1 MKSNPVV
8 YHPVIVR
15 AFAGFSGLLHRR
27 TAALCICAIVLVLHG
42 GFQWSQLR
50 SASSEPFNGFARVVE
65 DPVAKFGGTQVVLDI
80 EGKRYLALAHSV
92 AGRRMLPSE
101 AGNVLRVAGVR
112 GQLPSTSVRRYAS
125 RHIVGTF
132 SVTFTDERVFPASP
146 LFRSANKTRATMLH
160 AARRMPRDDA
170 ALFMGLVIGDDRAQ
184 PRAMVAAFRE
194 SGLSH
199 LTAVS
204 GQNVAFVLTVFG
216 SYINRARTWWR
227 LGLTLF
233 LLVWFV
239 VMTRAEPSVLRAS
252 MMAAMTAIAFAR
264 GRDMSARKALLYSVC
279 VLLAIDPLL
288 ILSIGFWMSSLATS
302 GLVFVT
308 PWLKKQLRGPRW
320 FTEPLATTLGAQLGV
335 MPVSLFI
342 FSSAPAISLVT
353 NLLAVPVA
361 GFVMLVGMPIAFIC
375 GLLITMFGSAVSPL
389 CEVAMLPVQFGT
401 RWVWWVAAVGERLS
415 PQGIANVLLWV
426 VWVAFLVALH
436 RSARMYS

>member
-1 MKSNPVV
+1 M
-8 YHPVIVR
+8 
-15 AFAGFSGLLHRR
+15 
-27 TAALCICAIVLVLHG
+27 LCICAVVLMLHG
-42 GFQWSQLR
+42 CSEWSQLR

-65 DPVAKFGGTQVVLDI
+65 DPVAKFGGTQVVLSI

-92 AGRRMLPSE
+92 AGRRMLLSE
-101 AGNVLRVAGVR
+101 AGNVLRVQGVR
-112 GQLPSTSVRRYAS
+112 APLPSASVRRYAA

-132 SVTFTDERVFPASP
+132 SVTFTDETIFPSSP
-146 LFRSANKTRATMLH
+146 LYRSANKTRATMLQ
-160 AARRMPRDDA
+160 AAQLMPRDDA

-184 PRAMVAAFRE
+184 PRTMITAFRE

-216 SYINRARTWWR
+216 SYINRARTLWR

-252 MMAAMTAIAFAR
+252 MMAAMSAIAFAR
-264 GRDMSARKALLYSVC
+264 GRDLPARKALLYSVG

-288 ILSIGFWMSSLATS
+288 VLSIGFWMSSLATG
-302 GLVFVT
+302 GLIFVT
-308 PWLKKQLRGPRW
+308 PWIKKLLHGPQW
-320 FTEPLATTLGAQLGV
+320 FTDPLSTTLGAQVGV

-361 GFVMLVGMPIAFIC
+361 GFVMLVGMPVAFIC
-375 GLLITMFGSAVSPL
+375 GLLITMFGPAVSPL

-401 RWVWWVAAVGERLS
+401 RWVWWVAAVGERVS
-415 PQGIANVLLWV
+415 PQGIANVLLWA
-426 VWVAFLVALH
+426 VWAVFLVALH
-436 RSARMYS
+436 RSARMHV

>member
-1 MKSNPVV
+1 M
-8 YHPVIVR
+8 
-15 AFAGFSGLLHRR
+15 
-27 TAALCICAIVLVLHG
+27 LCICAVVLMLHG
-42 GFQWSQLR
+42 CSEWSQLR

-65 DPVAKFGGTQVVLDI
+65 DPVAKFGGTQVVLSI

-92 AGRRMLPSE
+92 AGRRMLLSE
-101 AGNVLRVAGVR
+101 AGNVLRVEGVR
-112 GQLPSTSVRRYAS
+112 APLPSVSVRRYAS

-132 SVTFTDERVFPASP
+132 SVTFTDETIFPSSP
-146 LFRSANKTRATMLH
+146 LYRSANKTRATMLQ
-160 AARRMPRDDA
+160 AAQLMPRDDA

-184 PRAMVAAFRE
+184 PRTMITAFRE

-252 MMAAMTAIAFAR
+252 MMAAMSAIAFAR
-264 GRDMSARKALLYSVC
+264 GRDLPARKALLYSVG

-288 ILSIGFWMSSLATS
+288 VLSIGFWMSSLATG
-302 GLVFVT
+302 GLIFVT
-308 PWLKKQLRGPRW
+308 PWIKKLLHGPQW
-320 FTEPLATTLGAQLGV
+320 FTNPLSTTLGAQVGV

-361 GFVMLVGMPIAFIC
+361 GFVMLVGMPVAFIC
-375 GLLITMFGSAVSPL
+375 GLLITMFGPAVSPL

-401 RWVWWVAAVGERLS
+401 RWVWWVAAVGERVS
-415 PQGIANVLLWV
+415 PQGIANVLLWA
-426 VWVAFLVALH
+426 VWAVFLVALH
-436 RSARMYS
+436 RSARMHV

>member
-1 MKSNPVV
+1 M
-8 YHPVIVR
+8 
-15 AFAGFSGLLHRR
+15 
-27 TAALCICAIVLVLHG
+27 LCICAVVLMLHG
-42 GFQWSQLR
+42 CSEWSQLR

-65 DPVAKFGGTQVVLDI
+65 DPVAKFGGTQVVLSI

-92 AGRRMLPSE
+92 AGRRMLLSE
-101 AGNVLRVAGVR
+101 AGNVLRVQGVR
-112 GQLPSTSVRRYAS
+112 APLPSVSVRRYAS
-125 RHIVGTF
+125 RHVVGTF
-132 SVTFTDERVFPASP
+132 SVTFTDETIFPSSP
-146 LFRSANKTRATMLH
+146 LYRSANKTRATMLQ
-160 AARRMPRDDA
+160 AAQLMPRDDA

-184 PRAMVAAFRE
+184 PRTMITAFRE

-252 MMAAMTAIAFAR
+252 MMAAMSAIAFAR
-264 GRDMSARKALLYSVC
+264 GRDLPARKALLYSVG

-288 ILSIGFWMSSLATS
+288 VLSIGFWMSSLATG
-302 GLVFVT
+302 GLIFVT
-308 PWLKKQLRGPRW
+308 PWIKKLLHGPQW
-320 FTEPLATTLGAQLGV
+320 FTDPLSTTLGAQVGV
-335 MPVSLFI
+335 MPVSLLI

-361 GFVMLVGMPIAFIC
+361 GFVMLVGMPVAFIC
-375 GLLITMFGSAVSPL
+375 GLLINMFGPAVIPL

-401 RWVWWVAAVGERLS
+401 RWVWWVAAVGERVS
-415 PQGIANVLLWV
+415 PQGIVNVLLWV
-426 VWVAFLVALH
+426 VWAVFLVALH
-436 RSARMYS
+436 RSARMHV

>member
-1 MKSNPVV
+1 M
-8 YHPVIVR
+8 
-15 AFAGFSGLLHRR
+15 
-27 TAALCICAIVLVLHG
+27 LHG
-42 GFQWSQLR
+42 CSEWSQLR

-65 DPVAKFGGTQVVLDI
+65 DPVAKFGGTQVVLSI

-92 AGRRMLPSE
+92 AGRRMLLSE
-101 AGNVLRVAGVR
+101 AGNVLRVQGVR
-112 GQLPSTSVRRYAS
+112 APLPSVSVRRYAS

-132 SVTFTDERVFPASP
+132 SVTFTDETIFPSSP
-146 LFRSANKTRATMLH
+146 LYRSANKTRATMLQ
-160 AARRMPRDDA
+160 AAQLMPRDDA

-184 PRAMVAAFRE
+184 PRTMITAFRE

-252 MMAAMTAIAFAR
+252 MMAAMSAIAFAR
-264 GRDMSARKALLYSVC
+264 GRDLPAHKALLYSVG

-288 ILSIGFWMSSLATS
+288 VLSIGFWMSSLATG
-302 GLVFVT
+302 GLIFVT
-308 PWLKKQLRGPRW
+308 PWIKKLLHGPQW
-320 FTEPLATTLGAQLGV
+320 FTDPLSTTLGAQVGV

-342 FSSAPAISLVT
+342 FSSAPAIALVT

-361 GFVMLVGMPIAFIC
+361 GFVMLVGMPVAFIC
-375 GLLITMFGSAVSPL
+375 GLLITMFGPAVSPL
-389 CEVAMLPVQFGT
+389 CEVAMFPVQFGT
-401 RWVWWVAAVGERLS
+401 RWVWWVAAVGERVS

-426 VWVAFLVALH
+426 VWSVFLVALH
-436 RSARMYS
+436 RSARMHV

>member
-1 MKSNPVV
+1 M
-8 YHPVIVR
+8 
-15 AFAGFSGLLHRR
+15 
-27 TAALCICAIVLVLHG
+27 LCICAVVLMLHG
-42 GFQWSQLR
+42 CSEWSQLR

-65 DPVAKFGGTQVVLDI
+65 DPVAKFGGTQVVLSI

-92 AGRRMLPSE
+92 AGRRMLLSE
-101 AGNVLRVAGVR
+101 AGNVLRVQGVR
-112 GQLPSTSVRRYAS
+112 APLPSVSVRRYAS

-132 SVTFTDERVFPASP
+132 SVTFTDETIFPSSP
-146 LFRSANKTRATMLH
+146 LYRSANKTRATMLQ
-160 AARRMPRDDA
+160 AALLMPRNDA
-170 ALFMGLVIGDDRAQ
+170 ALFMGLVIGDDRTQ
-184 PRAMVAAFRE
+184 PRTMVTAFRE

-252 MMAAMTAIAFAR
+252 MMAAMSAIAFAR
-264 GRDMSARKALLYSVC
+264 GRDLPARKALLYSVG
-279 VLLAIDPLL
+279 VLLAIDPILV
-288 ILSIGFWMSSLATS
+288 LSIGFWMSSLATG
-302 GLVFVT
+302 GLIFVT
-308 PWLKKQLRGPRW
+308 PWIKKLLYGPQW
-320 FTEPLATTLGAQLGV
+320 FTDPLSTTLGAQVGV
-335 MPVSLFI
+335 MPVSLLI

-361 GFVMLVGMPIAFIC
+361 GFVMLVGMPVAFIC
-375 GLLITMFGSAVSPL
+375 GLLITMFGPAVSPL

-401 RWVWWVAAVGERLS
+401 RWVWWVAAVGERVS
-415 PQGIANVLLWV
+415 PQGIVNVLLWV
-426 VWVAFLVALH
+426 VWAVFLVALH
-436 RSARMYS
+436 RSARMHV

>member
-1 MKSNPVV
+1 M
-8 YHPVIVR
+8 
-15 AFAGFSGLLHRR
+15 
-27 TAALCICAIVLVLHG
+27 LVLHG
-42 GFQWSQLR
+42 CFQWSQLR
-50 SASSEPFNGFARVVE
+50 SASSAPFSGLARIVE
-65 DPVAKFGGTQVVLDI
+65 DPVAKFGGTQVVLNI

-92 AGRRMLPSE
+92 AGRRMLSSE
-101 AGNVLRVAGVR
+101 AGNVLHVEGVR
-112 GQLPSTSVRRYAS
+112 APLPSTSVRRYAS

-146 LFRSANKTRATMLH
+146 LFRSANKTRATMLQ
-160 AARRMPRDDA
+160 AARQMPRDEA

-184 PRAMVAAFRE
+184 PRDMITAFRA

-233 LLVWFV
+233 LLGWFV
-239 VMTRAEPSVLRAS
+239 VITRAEPSVLRAS

-302 GLVFVT
+302 GLIFVT
-308 PWLKKQLRGPRW
+308 PWLKKLLHGPRW
-320 FTEPLATTLGAQLGV
+320 FNEPLSTTLGAQLGV

-361 GFVMLVGMPIAFIC
+361 GFVMLVGMPVAFIC
-375 GLLITMFGSAVSPL
+375 GLFITMFGPVVIPL

-401 RWVWWVAAVGERLS
+401 RWVWWVAAMGERVS

-426 VWVAFLVALH
+426 VWAAFLVALH
-436 RSARMYS
+436 RSARMLS